1 MPHREEDL
9 RKVIE
14 TFAHSEDCPCC
25 RPLSRRQ
32 FFGWAVA
39 ASGLLLPESLL
50 AKEKKPGPKKPALTL
65 ESLVRERK
73 KSEKQG
79 EGREERSARREVK
92 KSPEKIRGEK
102 RAAGDKREHGER
114 NEKGGEKSRPAERR
128 LAREEQRNREERKAN
143 GERKGHGDKRESKSQ
158 EPIKL
163 LSQSGD
169 EKKSSRRERW
179 KNTLMQRTAR
189 QLEREEHRS
198 RRDEREKRLVRKHRR
213 GDKHLFMT
221 NPHTGEV
228 LRVVFWSPDGGYIRD
243 SMRQINS
250 FFRDFRANKVRS
262 VDRRLL
268 NILYAIQ
275 SRVGGRALQLL
286 SGYRTKRTNRIVGSR
301 AAQSY
306 HLRAQAADIAVAGVS
321 GRQLAAYA
329 RKLRSGGI
337 GTGAAFVHVDCGG
350 IREWHY

>member
-14 TFAHSEDCPCC
+14 TFVHSEDCPCC

-50 AKEKKPGPKKPALTL
+50 AKEKKKPVLAL

-73 KSEKQG
+73 KSEKKS
-79 EGREERSARREVK
+79 EGREEPSARREVK
-92 KSPEKIRGEK
+92 KIPEKIRGEK
-102 RAAGDKREHGER
+102 RAAGARREHGER

-143 GERKGHGDKRESKSQ
+143 GERKGHGDKRESRSQ

-243 SMRQINS
+243 SLRQINS

-321 GRQLAAYA
+321 GRQLAAFA

>member
-50 AKEKKPGPKKPALTL
+50 AKEKKPGPKKSVLTL

-79 EGREERSARREVK
+79 EGREERGVRREVK

-114 NEKGGEKSRPAERR
+114 NEKGGEKSRPPERR
-128 LAREEQRNREERKAN
+128 LARGERRKHEERKAN

-163 LSQSGD
+163 LSQSSD

-243 SMRQINS
+243 SLRQINS

-275 SRVGGRALQLL
+275 SRVGGRPLQLL